1 MNTDRCGL
9 IDLWFEID
17 NVEREVIRQWR
28 KWYGLEQEMR
38 IMRGHR
44 WDIAMLL
51 YDPPEYLI

>member
-1 MNTDRCGL
+1 ML

-17 NVEREVIRQWR
+17 NVEREVIRQRR